1 MGCLSGS
8 RTLRTAHCSDTSLP
22 AHLLPTLNNLA
33 HSDLQ
38 CCSQCIPNNNLLYIT
53 MPTHRQVLSASAVTT
68 AGEDQGQALE
78 QIRTYAHCTAV
89 TAGAG
94 AGAGAGRVTL
104 MVLNLDNSPKRVS
117 TAFAAAAAN
126 ASTITG
132 RGSSSIGSSS
142 SSSST
147 HRNTTSGGG
156 KGGQPTI
163 KKHTVTVYQLAPSNS
178 AGIGGATGV
187 NGTLIQL
194 NGKTLGLDAS
204 SGDVPELLP
213 LGIMQGADK
222 HIVLAPQ
229 SITFVV
235 YNDAN
240 AAACA

>member
-1 MGCLSGS
+1 M
-8 RTLRTAHCSDTSLP
+8 
-22 AHLLPTLNNLA
+22 
-33 HSDLQ
+33 
-38 CCSQCIPNNNLLYIT
+38 
-53 MPTHRQVLSASAVTT
+53 
-68 AGEDQGQALE
+68 
-78 QIRTYAHCTAV
+78 
-89 TAGAG
+89 
-94 AGAGAGRVTL
+94 
-104 MVLNLDNSPKRVS
+104 MVLNLDNSPKSVS

-132 RGSSSIGSSS
+132 RGSSS
-142 SSSST
+142 T
-147 HRNTTSGGG
+147 YRNITSRD
-156 KGGQPTI
+156 KKEGQPTI

-213 LGIMQGADK
+213 LGIMQGAAK